1 MSLCNTNIKP
11 IGFSEE
17 VVLERLRRDYGLY
30 SINNVQSN
38 LNICTEIFNAPTYTS
53 NLTKIM
59 TGLTESSFGVFNVT
73 ENQVTFV
80 YDFTGNTEFLSAYTG
95 SFQYDIHKRNEE
107 VSAST
112 VNYLNGD
119 LVFSSKNSF
128 SESVDFSGITSNGYS
143 GTTLLTLPTKDDEYI
158 LNSNFS
164 FIKKNCLFKGETYTE
179 PKLVNEYDSEKT
191 KYFVTLVN
199 PDKPSLGPFTTP
211 PLSTPSTLTVRETT
225 QFNGKET
232 YIFSVPSQSEE
243 NSGCKLVNETLTI
256 NPIDGSLFSINT
268 TPSPNTLLIS
278 VNGITLS
285 ESDYSISADTIIQLT
300 QNLDPN
306 RDIITASYLDCVNDL
321 DTIYSE
327 QYEVLSAI
335 TSGVTSAVTT
345 TDKVYYNTEQSKY
358 EYYLDYGPTDP
369 EDTMTLFLNG
379 IRLTYGVDYY
389 MSITLS
395 NRVIFDS
402 IDLTINDI
410 IYVVY
415 SSDGKLEG
423 DYETIGESTFLSWR
437 VSPTIVND
445 RLSGEFIVD
454 ISESDD
460 PNFTSTGVT
469 TGITVSYVDGSS
481 EYGVETPTTIT
492 AKKDYIWR
500 VTSKK
505 VYSGILDNIF
515 TTSNVS
521 RVGKFSTNNKIL
533 LTLE

>member
-119 LVFSSKNSF
+119 LVFSNKNSF

-179 PKLVNEYDSEKT
+179 PKLVNKYDSEKT

-199 PDKPSLGPFTTP
+199 PDEPTLGPFTTP
-211 PLSTPSTLTVRETT
+211 PISTPSTLTVREKT

-232 YIFSVPSQSEE
+232 YIFSVPTKTEE

-300 QNLDPN
+300 QTLDPN

-402 IDLTINDI
+402 IDLSINDI

-423 DYETIGESTFLSWR
+423 DYETIGESTFLSWQ

-521 RVGKFSTNNKIL
+521 RVGKFSTNNKINSY
-533 LTLE
+533 